1 MLTSFAFQFRKN
13 QVSKLL
19 IWFVLDVVSYGICE
33 KW

>member
-1 MLTSFAFQFRKN
+1 MLTFFVFQFRKN

-19 IWFVLDVVSYGICE
+19 IWFVLDVVSYG